1 MMITTGSERQWTAS
15 RAPLWDELAALV
27 DERVRRPRTMDA
39 ERIDLLCVRYQQAA
53 ADVAVLRSREPSS
66 PLLPRLNDLVV
77 RAHAAIHPSRGGS
90 VRALGSFLWIG
101 YPRLVWELRRPIAVC
116 ASLGIAITL
125 AAFAWALADPVSA
138 AGFLPPNIRD
148 AAYFKHEPIAAG
160 LMGPE
165 AAGIFTNNILVS
177 FYAFGGGL
185 TLGVLTLYIV
195 YANSMLLG
203 VLSGVVNH
211 DGFNSEYWSLILPH
225 GLLELS
231 AFAIAG
237 GAGLAIADAIVRARP
252 EPRSAVLR
260 RQGAK
265 AGLVAAGTI
274 PLLVI
279 AGVIEGFITPSG
291 LSIPAKLAVGPV
303 TALLLAAYLIR
314 GRHPDRSGNAAGEP
328 IPEGHAARAANAF
341 DE

>member
-1 MMITTGSERQWTAS
+1 MISTGSERQWAAG
-15 RAPLWDELAALV
+15 RAPLWDELAELV
-27 DERVRRPRTMDA
+27 AERRRRPKDMDA
-39 ERIDLLCVRYQQAA
+39 ARIDLLCVRYQQTA
-53 ADVAVLRSREPSS
+53 ADVAVLRAREPRS

-77 RAHAAIHPSRGGS
+77 QAHAAVHPARGGS
-90 VRALGSFLWIG
+90 LRALLEFLWIG

-116 ASLGIAITL
+116 AGLGIAITL
-125 AAFAWALADPVSA
+125 AGFAWAVADPVSA
-138 AGFLPPNIRD
+138 ASFLPANVRD
-148 AAYFKHEPIAAG
+148 AAYFKHEPIPAG

-185 TLGVLTLYIV
+185 TLGILTLYIV
-195 YANSMLLG
+195 YANAMLLG
-203 VLSGVVNH
+203 VLSGVVNQ

-237 GAGLAIADAIVRARP
+237 VAGLAIADAIVRARP
-252 EPRSAVLR
+252 EPRSVVLR
-260 RQGAK
+260 RTGAR

-279 AGVIEGFITPSG
+279 AGVIEGFVTPSG

-314 GRHPDRSGNAAGEP
+314 GRPARSGNSALEP
-328 IPEGHAARAANAF
+328 IPEGHATRAANALS
-341 DE
+341 E

>member
-1 MMITTGSERQWTAS
+1 MMISTGSERQWAAT
-15 RAPLWDELAALV
+15 RAPQWDELAELV
-27 DERVRRPRTMDA
+27 DERRRHPKTMDA
-39 ERIDLLCVRYQQAA
+39 ARIDLLCVRYQQAA
-53 ADVAVLRSREPSS
+53 ADIAVLRSREPLS

-77 RAHAAIHPSRGGS
+77 RAHAAVHPARGGS
-90 VRALGSFLWIG
+90 LRALGGFLWIG

-125 AAFAWALADPVSA
+125 AAFAWAMADPVSA
-138 AGFLPPNIRD
+138 AAFLPPSVRD
-148 AAYFKHEPIAAG
+148 AAYFEHDPIPAG

-185 TLGVLTLYIV
+185 TMGVLTLYII
-195 YANSMLLG
+195 YSNSMLLG

-211 DGFNSEYWSLILPH
+211 DGFSSEYWSLILPH

-237 GAGLAIADAIVRARP
+237 GAGLAVADAMVRARP
-252 EPRSAVLR
+252 EPRADVLS

-265 AGLVAAGTI
+265 AGLVAAGTV

-279 AGVIEGFITPSG
+279 AGLIEGFVTPSG
-291 LSIPAKLAVGPV
+291 LSIPVKLAVGPV
-303 TALLLAAYLIR
+303 SALLLAAYLVR
-314 GRHPDRSGNAAGEP
+314 GRRARSGNAAPEP
-328 IPEGHAARAANAF
+328 IPEGHEVRAANAPY
-341 DE
+341 E

>member
-1 MMITTGSERQWTAS
+1 MISTGSERQWAAA
-15 RAPLWDELAALV
+15 RAPLWDELAELV
-27 DERVRRPRTMDA
+27 DERRRRPKTMDA
-39 ERIDLLCVRYQQAA
+39 TRIDLLCVRYQQAA

-77 RAHAAIHPSRGGS
+77 RAHAAVHPSRGGS
-90 VRALGSFLWIG
+90 LRALAGFLWIG
-101 YPRLVWELRRPIAVC
+101 YPRLVWDLRRPIAVC

-125 AAFAWALADPVSA
+125 AGFAWAMADPVTA
-138 AGFLPPNIRD
+138 AGFLPPSVRD
-148 AAYFKHEPIAAG
+148 AAYFEHDPIPAG

-195 YANSMLLG
+195 YSNAMLLG

-211 DGFNSEYWSLILPH
+211 DRFSSEYWSLILPH

-237 GAGLAIADAIVRARP
+237 GAGLAVADAIVRARP
-252 EPRSAVLR
+252 EPRSVVLR

-265 AGLVAAGTI
+265 AGRVAAGTV

-279 AGVIEGFITPSG
+279 AGLIEGFVTPSG
-291 LSIPAKLAVGPV
+291 LSIPVKLAVGPL
-303 TALLLAAYLIR
+303 TALLLAVYLIR
-314 GRHPDRSGNAAGEP
+314 GRPARSGNGGQEP
-328 IPEGHAARAANAF
+328 IPEGQANRAANAL
-341 DE
+341 DG

>member
-1 MMITTGSERQWTAS
+1 MISTGSERQWAAA
-15 RAPLWDELAALV
+15 RAPLWDELAELV
-27 DERVRRPRTMDA
+27 DERRRHPKAMDA
-39 ERIDLLCVRYQQAA
+39 SRIDLLCVRYQQAA
-53 ADVAVLRSREPSS
+53 ADLAVLRSREPRS

-77 RAHAAIHPSRGGS
+77 RAHAAVHPSRGGS
-90 VRALGSFLWIG
+90 LRALAGFLWIG
-101 YPRLVWELRRPIAVC
+101 YPRLVWDLRRPIVVC

-125 AAFAWALADPVSA
+125 VGFAWAMADPVSA
-138 AGFLPPNIRD
+138 AGFLPPSVRD
-148 AAYFKHEPIAAG
+148 AAYFKHDPIPAG

-195 YANSMLLG
+195 YSNAMLLG
-203 VLSGVVNH
+203 VLSGVVTH
-211 DGFNSEYWSLILPH
+211 DGFSSEYWSLILPH

-237 GAGLAIADAIVRARP
+237 GAGLAVSDAIVRARP
-252 EPRSAVLR
+252 EPRSVVLR

-265 AGLVAAGTI
+265 AGLVAAGTV

-279 AGVIEGFITPSG
+279 AGLIEGFVTPSG
-291 LSIPAKLAVGPV
+291 LSIPVKLAVGPL
-303 TALLLAAYLIR
+303 TALLLAVYLIR
-314 GRHPDRSGNAAGEP
+314 GRPARSGNGGHEP
-328 IPEGHAARAANAF
+328 IPEGQANRAANAL
-341 DE
+341 DG